1 MTVTVTNLSKD
12 LILTFER
19 FNDQGESVGETRR
32 VRNFKTTALPEDL
45 HEVAL
50 MIAALSEQ
58 NCEGVSMQDVSEITA
73 A

>member
-1 MTVTVTNLSKD
+1 MAVTVTNLSKD

-19 FNDQGESVGETRR
+19 FNDQGEPVGETRR

-58 NCEGVSMQDVSEITA
+58 NCEGISMQDVSEITA

>member
-1 MTVTVTNLSKD
+1 MAVTVTNLSKD

-19 FNDQGESVGETRR
+19 FNDQGKSVGETRR
-32 VRNFKTTALPEDL
+32 VRNFKVGALPEDL

-58 NCEGVSMQDVSEITA
+58 NCEGISMQDVSEITA

>member
-1 MTVTVTNLSKD
+1 MAVSVKQLSKD

-19 FNDQGESVGETRR
+19 FNDQGKSVGEARR
-32 VRNFKTTALPEDL
+32 VRNIKVAALPEDL

-50 MIAALSEQ
+50 MIVGLSEQ
-58 NCEGVSMQDVSEITA
+58 NCEGISMQEVSEINA

>member
-1 MTVTVTNLSKD
+1 MAVSVKNLSKN

-19 FNDQGESVGETRR
+19 FNDQGKSVGEARR
-32 VRNFKTTALPEDL
+32 VRNIKVGALPEDL

-58 NCEGVSMQDVSEITA
+58 SCEGITMEDVSEITVA
-73 A
+73 

>member
-19 FNDQGESVGETRR
+19 FNDQGKSVGETRR

-58 NCEGVSMQDVSEITA
+58 NCEGISMQDVSEITA